1 MATADFIMPRLPDAS
16 SHNHFGH
23 RTQPIRAAQA
33 PYQSRYNPQISPPSN
48 MKRHSPTS
56 PKGGYQPSRRPLFVP
71 AVLRPNEFPSKEP
84 PTRSDDESA
93 IATDTPVSSTSSFMN
108 LTGLG
113 AIGRL
118 SRRSTNDSSR
128 SSTLEPELNVNLF
141 PVVSAPPTRK
151 HWKVS
156 RRAIHHVRRAIVHQA
171 VRLLHPPPHC
181 RRCGNIFCD
190 PHSSHQVPLDEE
202 AHFNPR
208 GAMSRSCVYCF
219 GEFRLWHSRTSSQAS
234 SETSSTTTR
243 PATRA
248 STTSCGAA
256 SSFAS
261 TKATTAPNS
270 PTKPTSASAPHGE
283 QQQQCGPAAICAAT
297 KPLPHH
303 TEVALSVPRDWNW
316 STF

>member
-16 SHNHFGH
+16 SHNHFGPP
-23 RTQPIRAAQA
+23 TQPIRAVQV

-84 PTRSDDESA
+84 PTRNDDECA
-93 IATDTPVSSTSSFMN
+93 IAADTPVSSTSSFMN
-108 LTGLG
+108 LAGLG

-118 SRRSTNDSSR
+118 SRRSTSDSGR
-128 SSTLEPELNVNLF
+128 SSTLEPELNVSLF
-141 PVVSAPPTRK
+141 PIVSAPPTRK
-151 HWKVS
+151 HWKADERS
-156 RRAIHHVRRAIVHQA
+156 TMCDDPSCTKQFGYFTRRH
-171 VRLLHPPPHC
+171 HC

-190 PHSSHQVPLDEE
+190 PHSSHQVPLDED

-208 GAMSRSCVYCF
+208 GAMSRSCIYCF
-219 GEFRLWHSRTSSQAS
+219 GEFRVWHSRTSSQAS

-248 STTSCGAA
+248 SAA
-256 SSFAS
+256 SFGVATSNAS
-261 TKATTAPNS
+261 TRATTAPSS
-270 PTKPTSASAPHGE
+270 PTKATSTGVSHGE
-283 QQQQCGPAAICAAT
+283 QGNAAAICAAL
-297 KPLPHH
+297 KPTPQHA
-303 TEVALSVPRDWNW
+303 EVALSVPRDWNW